1 MKSWMNKDSVWFGM
15 ALGLIIPIVVYGIL
29 YLLYGLL
36 DALGVFTDVSFAEDF
51 RTRTLTL
58 VSICANLILMQT
70 YKKSHFH
77 QESIRGILL
86 STMLFVVIWFFS
98 FGIKILKF

>member
-1 MKSWMNKDSVWFGM
+1 MKSWMDRDSVWFGL
-15 ALGLIIPIVVYGIL
+15 ALGLVIPIVVYGIL
-29 YLLYGLL
+29 YVLFGWM
-36 DALGVFTDVSFAEDF
+36 DTIGVFTDVSFAEDF

-70 YKKSHFH
+70 YRKSHLH

-86 STMLFVVIWFFS
+86 ATMLYVVIWFFT
-98 FGIKILKF
+98 FGIKMLKF